1 MKTFDDIE
9 VRRPE
14 LARSYLELL
23 KAQPG
28 RPIALFAP
36 RRVGKTYFLDLD
48 LAPAARAAG
57 FTPVYAD
64 VWLHRAAPLG
74 AINHALEE
82 ALDDATVPSS
92 AVGKAAKTPV
102 KKVGA
107 VGAGIE
113 FGEEPKRR
121 ALPNEP
127 ALRLDTLVA
136 RLAAAGRRPVL
147 LMLDEAQALAE
158 SADGAGVMASL
169 RAVLQKRKREVL
181 AVFTGS
187 SPDALAA
194 MMAASGG
201 PMYQFAQLLD
211 FPVLGDD
218 YLNLLAQHYSRVH
231 KGKRLDLAALQAAF
245 AHLGYKPALMKDLV
259 KELSAE
265 GSTDVEATL
274 RRMARDTNN
283 VRGWQALLAPLS
295 LFDRHLLVLL
305 AQRKPPIGQNTLKEL
320 ARTEGKVPTVAKVR
334 AALER
339 LKRAGILSG
348 AGGDYLIEDPLL
360 VDYLLANGADR
371 PP

>member
-1 MKTFDDIE
+1 MKTFDDLEI
-9 VRRPE
+9 RRPE

-36 RRVGKTYFLDLD
+36 RRVGKTFFLDQD
-48 LAPAARAAG
+48 LTPAARVAG

-64 VWLHRAAPLG
+64 IWLHRTSPLS

-82 ALDDATVPSS
+82 ALDDATVPTS
-92 AVGKAAKTPV
+92 AVWKVAKTPV

-107 VGAGIE
+107 LSTSLE

-121 ALPNEP
+121 ALPSEP

-136 RLAAAGRRPVL
+136 RLAVARSQPVF

-158 SADGAGVMASL
+158 SSEGASIMASL
-169 RAVLQKRKREVL
+169 RAVLQKRRRDVL

-187 SPDALAA
+187 SQDALAA

-201 PMYQFAQLLD
+201 PMYQFAQLLN

-218 YLNLLAQHYSRVH
+218 YLNLLSQHFSRVH
-231 KGKRLDLAALQAAF
+231 KGKRLDHAALQAAF
-245 AHLGYKPALMKDLV
+245 MHLGYKPALMKDLV

-274 RRMARDTNN
+274 RRMASDTNN
-283 VRGWQALLAPLS
+283 VRGWKALLAPLS
-295 LFDRHLLVLL
+295 PFDRHLLVLI
-305 AQRKPPIGQNTLKEL
+305 AQKKPPIGKNTLKEL
-320 ARTEGKVPTVAKVR
+320 ARTEGKAPTVAKVR

-339 LKRAGILSG
+339 LKRVGILSG
-348 AGGDYLIEDPLL
+348 TGGDYLIEDPLL
-360 VDYLLANGADR
+360 VDYLFANGPDR
-371 PP
+371 LL